1 MDQQREIVCSAFC
14 GEDRIACGALRHV
27 ALKAKAIWERGE
39 PQPIFIWENATGGLI
54 DIDLSGT
61 DAEVL
66 TRARERQSQ
75 QAQGEC
81 PNQAGQTKPRAPG
94 RPKLGVVGREVT
106 LLPRHWEWLRTQPGG
121 ASVALRKLVE
131 QARLANADKDRNRQS
146 QHAAYRFLSF
156 MGGDR
161 LGFEEASRA
170 LFRGERESFE
180 AMIADW
186 PADIRDFAQQL
197 AAPGFQEDP
206 AATAGAVEG

>member
-1 MDQQREIVCSAFC
+1 MDQQRDIVCSAFC

-75 QAQGEC
+75 QAQGAC

-146 QHAAYRFLSF
+146 QQAAYRFLSF

-197 AAPGFQEDP
+197 AAPGFQADP

>member
-1 MDQQREIVCSAFC
+1 MCSAFC
-14 GEDRIACGALRHV
+14 GEDRVACGALRHV

-39 PQPIFIWENATGGLI
+39 PQPIFIWQNTTGGLI

-61 DAEVL
+61 DADVL

-81 PNQAGQTKPRAPG
+81 QNQTDQTKPRAPG

-106 LLPRHWEWLRTQPGG
+106 LLPRHWEWLRNQPGG

-131 QARLANADKDRNRQS
+131 QARLANADKDRTRQS
-146 QHAAYRFLSF
+146 QQAAYRFLSF

-186 PADIRDFAQQL
+186 PADIRDFALQL
-197 AAPGFQEDP
+197 AAPGFQDDP

>member
-1 MDQQREIVCSAFC
+1 MDQQRDIVCSAFC

-66 TRARERQSQ
+66 TCARERQSQ

-146 QHAAYRFLSF
+146 QQAAYRFLSF

-197 AAPGFQEDP
+197 AAPGFQADP

>member
-1 MDQQREIVCSAFC
+1 MDQQRDIVCSAFC
-14 GEDRIACGALRHV
+14 GEDRIACGALRQV

-39 PQPIFIWENATGGLI
+39 PQPIFIWENTSGRLI

-61 DAEVL
+61 EADVL
-66 TRARERQSQ
+66 GRVKDRQSQ
-75 QAQGEC
+75 QAQGNEA
-81 PNQAGQTKPRAPG
+81 NEAHRQKQRGPG

-131 QARLANADKDRNRQS
+131 QARLANADKDRTRQS
-146 QHAAYRFLSF
+146 QQAAYRFLSF

-170 LFRGERESFE
+170 LFRGERASFE
-180 AMIADW
+180 SVIADW
-186 PADIRDFAQQL
+186 PADIRDFANRL
-197 AAPGFQEDP
+197 AAAGLQEDRV
-206 AATAGAVEG
+206 ATDSTVQG

>member
-1 MDQQREIVCSAFC
+1 VDQQRDIMCSAFC
-14 GEDRIACGALRHV
+14 GEDRVACGALRHV

-39 PQPIFIWENATGGLI
+39 PQPIFIWQNTTGGLI

-61 DAEVL
+61 DADVL

-81 PNQAGQTKPRAPG
+81 QNQTDQTKPRAPG

-106 LLPRHWEWLRTQPGG
+106 LLPRHWEWLRNQPGG

-131 QARLANADKDRNRQS
+131 QARLANADKDRTRQS
-146 QHAAYRFLSF
+146 QQAAYRFLSF

-186 PADIRDFAQQL
+186 PADIRDFALQL
-197 AAPGFQEDP
+197 AAPGFQDDP

>member
-1 MDQQREIVCSAFC
+1 MDQQRDIVCSAFC

-146 QHAAYRFLSF
+146 QQAAYRFLSF

-161 LGFEEASRA
+161 QGFEEASRA
-170 LFRGERESFE
+170 LFRGERENFE

-206 AATAGAVEG
+206 APTAGAIEG